1 MQADAPDSGGR
12 PRTPGLLPGGTSD
25 PGGAPTVTPPAGGA
39 RRPWSRW
46 PAVIPEAGGPAPVE
60 EPPPKPRSLLREL
73 PLLLAVAFI
82 IAFLVKTF
90 VAQAFFIPSESMVHT
105 LEVGDRVLVSRMSY
119 RLHDPRRGD
128 IVVFTSPFETEGS
141 KDDRSLPSR
150 VVHIVLES
158 VGLRQPSTDDYIKR
172 VIALPGETV
181 EGKGGK
187 VLIDGRQLVEPYL
200 AEAPLGDFPAKTIP
214 EGEVWVMGDNRNRSS
229 DSRVFGPIKES
240 EIIGRAILRIWP
252 VNRLGFL

>member
-1 MQADAPDSGGR
+1 MEADGP
-12 PRTPGLLPGGTSD
+12 PPGGSSEPSGATTEAP
-25 PGGAPTVTPPAGGA
+25 PGAGH

-60 EPPPKPRSLLREL
+60 QPPPKPRSLLSEL
-73 PLLLAVAFI
+73 PLLLTVAFV

-119 RLHDPRRGD
+119 RLHEPRRGD
-128 IVVFTSPFETEGS
+128 VVVFTSPFETEGNT
-141 KDDRSLPSR
+141 DERSLPSR
-150 VVHIVLES
+150 VVHTVLES
-158 VGLRQPSTDDYIKR
+158 VGLRQPSTEDFIKR

-181 EGKGGK
+181 EGKDGK
-187 VLIDGRQLVEPYL
+187 VRVNGRELVEPYL
-200 AEAPLGDFPAKTIP
+200 PEAQNVDFPPKTIP
-214 EGEVWVMGDNRNRSS
+214 EGEVWVMGDNRNRST
-229 DSRVFGPIKES
+229 DSRSFGPIKKS
-240 EIIGRAILRIWP
+240 KIVGRAILRIWP

>member
-1 MQADAPDSGGR
+1 MEADKP
-12 PRTPGLLPGGTSD
+12 LPGGGSD
-25 PGGAPTVTPPAGGA
+25 PGAPAPGEGAGGLPGGQ

-73 PLLLAVAFI
+73 PLLLGVAFV
-82 IAFLVKTF
+82 IAFLVKSF

-119 RLHDPRRGD
+119 RLHEPRRGD
-128 IVVFTSPFETEGS
+128 VVVFTSPFDTAGE
-141 KDDRSLPSR
+141 DDDDDPLPTR
-150 VVHIVLES
+150 VLHTVLES
-158 VGLRQPSTDDYIKR
+158 VGLRQPSTEDFIKR

-181 EGKGGK
+181 EGKAGK
-187 VLIDGRQLVEPYL
+187 ILINGRALAEPYL
-200 AEAPLGDFPAKTIP
+200 AEPGAGEFPPTTI
-214 EGEVWVMGDNRNRSS
+214 GANQVWVMGDNRNRSS
-229 DSRVFGPIKES
+229 DSRVFGPISES
-240 EIIGRAILRIWP
+240 KIVGRAILRIWP

>member
-1 MQADAPDSGGR
+1 VQADEGPPVKQASGG
-12 PRTPGLLPGGTSD
+12 S
-25 PGGAPTVTPPAGGA
+25 

-46 PAVIPEAGGPAPVE
+46 PAVIPDTGGPAPVQ

-73 PLLLAVAFI
+73 PLLLTVAFV

-90 VAQAFFIPSESMVHT
+90 VAQAFFIPSGSMLHT

-119 RLHDPRRGD
+119 RLHEPNRGD
-128 IVVFTSPFETEGS
+128 VVVFTSPFETDGS
-141 KDDRSLPSR
+141 GDDRSIPTR
-150 VVHIVLES
+150 VIHTVLES
-158 VGLRQPSTDDYIKR
+158 VGLRQPSTEDFIKR

-181 EGKGGK
+181 EGKNGSIY
-187 VLIDGRQLVEPYL
+187 VNGRELVEPYL
-200 AEAPLGDFPAKTIP
+200 AEENATHDFPAKAVP
-214 EGEVWVMGDNRNRSS
+214 KDHVWVMGDNRLQSS

-240 EIIGRAILRIWP
+240 KIIGRAILRIWP

>member
-1 MQADAPDSGGR
+1 MQADAPDSGGH
-12 PRTPGLLPGGTSD
+12 PRTPGLLPGSTS
-25 PGGAPTVTPPAGGA
+25 PGGAPTVTPASGGT

-60 EPPPKPRSLLREL
+60 EPPPKPRSLFREL
-73 PLLLAVAFI
+73 PLLLAVAFV

-90 VAQAFFIPSESMVHT
+90 VAQAFFIPSESMVHS

-128 IVVFTSPFETEGS
+128 IVVFTSPFETDGS
-141 KDDRSLPSR
+141 KDEPSLPSR
-150 VVHIVLES
+150 VVHTVLES
-158 VGLRQPSTDDYIKR
+158 VGLRQPSTEDYIKR

-187 VLIDGRQLVEPYL
+187 ILINGRQLVEPYL
-200 AEAPLGDFPAKTIP
+200 AEDPVGEFPAKAVAD
-214 EGEVWVMGDNRNRSS
+214 GEVWVMGDNRNRSS

-240 EIIGRAILRIWP
+240 KIIGRAILRIWP

>member
-1 MQADAPDSGGR
+1 VQTDDVPPGGH
-12 PRTPGLLPGGTSD
+12 PRTPGPPD
-25 PGGAPTVTPPAGGA
+25 PGETTVKQSS

-46 PAVIPEAGGPAPVE
+46 PAVIPETGGPAPVQ

-73 PLLLAVAFI
+73 PLLLGVAFV

-119 RLHDPRRGD
+119 RLHEPRRGD
-128 IVVFTSPFETEGS
+128 IVVFTSPFQTEGS
-141 KDDRSLPSR
+141 GDDPALPTR
-150 VVHIVLES
+150 VIHTVLES
-158 VGLRQPSTDDYIKR
+158 VGLRQPSTEDFIKR

-181 EGKGGK
+181 EGKNGN
-187 VLIDGRQLVEPYL
+187 IFINGRQLTEPYL
-200 AEAPLGDFPAKTIP
+200 AEDPIGDFPAKTIP
-214 EGEVWVMGDNRNRSS
+214 KDHVWVMGDNRNRSS
-229 DSRVFGPIKES
+229 DSRVFGPISES
-240 EIIGRAILRIWP
+240 KIVGRSILRIWP

>member
-1 MQADAPDSGGR
+1 MQADTPPTSGG
-12 PRTPGLLPGGTSD
+12 S
-25 PGGAPTVTPPAGGA
+25 

-46 PAVIPEAGGPAPVE
+46 PAVIPEAGGPSPVQ

-73 PLLLAVAFI
+73 PLLLGVAFV

-119 RLHDPRRGD
+119 KMHDPRRGD
-128 IVVFTSPFETEGS
+128 VVVFTSPFETEGS
-141 KDDRSLPSR
+141 GDERSMPSR
-150 VVHIVLES
+150 VIHTVLES
-158 VGLRQPSTDDYIKR
+158 VGLRQPSTEDFIKR

-181 EGKGGK
+181 EGKNGK
-187 VLIDGRQLVEPYL
+187 IFINGRQLVEPYL
-200 AEAPLGDFPAKTIP
+200 AEDPVGDFPAKTIP
-214 EGEVWVMGDNRNRSS
+214 DGQVWVMGDNRNRSS

-240 EIIGRAILRIWP
+240 KIVGRAILRIWP